1 VSDVVEIDV
10 HGEPRQAQVEQVESG
25 AAFQNESSAEEGVF
39 LELGEEFAQ
48 SEDFLEVVGLKAC
61 GFAAAGKL
69 DGSNFMLVCAVS
81 PAARALPVP

>member
-1 VSDVVEIDV
+1 MLLFLGTFEV

-48 SEDFLEVVGLKAC
+48 SEDFLEVVGLKAR
-61 GFAAAGKL
+61 GFCRRGK
-69 DGSNFMLVCAVS
+69 A
-81 PAARALPVP
+81 

>member
-1 VSDVVEIDV
+1 MFDSPDHFGALGKHRFTFEVSDVVEIDV

-48 SEDFLEVVGLKAC
+48 SEDFLEVVGWKAR
-61 GFAAAGKL
+61 GFCSRGK
-69 DGSNFMLVCAVS
+69 A
-81 PAARALPVP
+81 